1 MSEGILTILGV
12 LLPILGVGW
21 AAYLTYKGNERI
33 WKLETAIGVLEA
45 KNKTLEAAA
54 ENQKESQRKSDEVND
69 TKHKAANVT
78 LEAERELRR
87 KSDTANEV
95 VITGLRKEITS
106 LTEQNTKLEK
116 RNDELAA
123 ELAEVRQQFKDLLQ
137 AKTQPQVPIPTPALA
152 VKET

>member
-87 KSDTANEV
+87 KSDTANEA
-95 VITGLRKEITS
+95 VITGLRDKITL

-137 AKTQPQVPIPTPALA
+137 AKTQPQDPIPTPALA